1 MLKSNSSLL
10 ILSIPEDVLY
20 CHHHITTTDSQAL
33 ASTSSAAICL
43 FSVSHYSIC
52 TTLPSAATGM
62 PTPATPATP
71 AKAVV
76 TPSKGFHQGKR
87 KRDSVNTGSRTKSQ
101 ISINPPSTPVR
112 PPQWSPPK
120 KRAKVSQEVVMKNEI
135 ITDVARKLDNVKNTD
150 KNVVKEPSVSVQNMQ
165 ASVTVKQYILTEKE
179 KIKLKALLEKA
190 GELQGYVNQL
200 QDAVTIAM
208 CQLRDLKNNVIAAL
222 ESTDG
227 L

>member
-1 MLKSNSSLL
+1 
-10 ILSIPEDVLY
+10 
-20 CHHHITTTDSQAL
+20 
-33 ASTSSAAICL
+33 
-43 FSVSHYSIC
+43 
-52 TTLPSAATGM
+52 M

-71 AKAVV
+71 AEAVA

-101 ISINPPSTPVR
+101 ININPPSTPVR

-120 KRAKVSQEVVMKNEI
+120 KKAKVSQEVVMKKEI
-135 ITDVARKLDNVKNTD
+135 MRDVARKLDNVKNTD

-179 KIKLKALLEKA
+179 KIKLEALLEKA